1 MLLRFDSYGL
11 DTDKREL
18 RRGAELVSVG
28 PQVFDLLVFLVRNRE
43 RVVSKDDL
51 IASVWGGRTVS
62 DSTLTSHINAARKAV
77 GDSGMEQR
85 LIRTIARKGLRFVGE
100 VLDDASRV
108 EVQAPAPDLRQEIH
122 FCTAGDG
129 ARIAYAAVGQGP
141 PLVKTANWLNHLEFD
156 WESPIWRHLLHALA
170 AEHQLVRYDARGNG
184 LSDWDVGEFSL
195 PAFVADLESVVG
207 ATGLKRFALYGMS
220 QGCAVAIAYSLLHP
234 ENVSHLVLYGGFIKG
249 KRHRGSP
256 QDIEQADAL
265 LTLMR
270 QGWGQDN
277 PAFRQIFTSLF
288 IPDGT
293 SEQMQWW
300 NDLQRKTTTPENAV
314 RLRRAV
320 DDIDISHMLSQV
332 SVPTLVMHCRDDA
345 VQPFEEGRRL
355 AAGIPGARFVALEG
369 RNHVILE
376 GDPSWGRF
384 LRKYGGSWHTR
395 GRTGAG
401 TKSGFP
407 ALALHQNFFVSWRCH
422 VENVATGFFGGRA
435 GGNPAGAGPGQGR
448 RALRHLVDGE
458 SVDKGHRLRR
468 QAVRH
473 HCRPQGADQQDR
485 RQAQG

>member
-18 RRGAELVSVG
+18 RRGAALVSVG

-77 GDSGMEQR
+77 GDSGGEQR

-100 VLDDASRV
+100 VLDDAPRA
-108 EVQAPAPDLRQEIH
+108 EARAPAPGLRQEIH

-170 AEHQLVRYDARGNG
+170 ADHQLVRYDARGNG

-195 PAFVADLESVVG
+195 PAFVADLESVVE

-234 ENVSHLVLYGGFIKG
+234 EKVSHLVLYGGFIKG
-249 KRHRGSP
+249 KRRRGSP

-293 SEQMQWW
+293 FEQMQWW

-376 GDPSWGRF
+376 GDPAWGRF
-384 LRKYGGSWHTR
+384 L
-395 GRTGAG
+395 AEIQ
-401 TKSGFP
+401 GF
-407 ALALHQNFFVSWRCH
+407 LAH
-422 VENVATGFFGGRA
+422 
-435 GGNPAGAGPGQGR
+435 
-448 RALRHLVDGE
+448 
-458 SVDKGHRLRR
+458 
-468 QAVRH
+468 
-473 HCRPQGADQQDR
+473 
-485 RQAQG
+485 

>member
-1 MLLRFDSYGL
+1 MLMRFEGYGL
-11 DTDKREL
+11 DTGKREL
-18 RRGAELVSVG
+18 RRGAELVAVG

-51 IASVWGGRTVS
+51 IVGVWGGRTVS
-62 DSTLTSHINAARKAV
+62 DSTLTSQINAARKAI
-77 GDSGMEQR
+77 GDSGGEQR
-85 LIRTIARKGLRFVGE
+85 LIRTIARKGLRFVGD
-100 VLDDASRV
+100 VLDDAPRAGT
-108 EVQAPAPDLRQEIH
+108 QAPAQDLRQEIH
-122 FCTAGDG
+122 FCTAGDS
-129 ARIAYAAVGQGP
+129 ARLAYASVGHGP

-156 WESPIWRHLLHALA
+156 WQSPIWRHMLHALA

-184 LSDWDVGEFSL
+184 LSDWDVEEFSL
-195 PAFVADLESVVG
+195 PAFVTDLECVVE
-207 ATGLKRFALYGMS
+207 AAGLERFALYGMS

-234 ENVSHLVLYGGFIKG
+234 EKVSHLILYGGFIQG
-249 KRHRGSP
+249 KRRRGSP

-300 NDLQRKTTTPENAV
+300 NDLQRKTTTPENAA

-320 DDIDISHMLSQV
+320 DDIDISDMLPRV

-384 LRKYGGSWHTR
+384 LAEIRS
-395 GRTGAG
+395 
-401 TKSGFP
+401 F
-407 ALALHQNFFVSWRCH
+407 LA
-422 VENVATGFFGGRA
+422 
-435 GGNPAGAGPGQGR
+435 
-448 RALRHLVDGE
+448 
-458 SVDKGHRLRR
+458 
-468 QAVRH
+468 
-473 HCRPQGADQQDR
+473 
-485 RQAQG
+485 

>member
-1 MLLRFDSYGL
+1 MRFDGYDL

-18 RRGAELVSVG
+18 RRGTELVSVG
-28 PQVFDLLVFLVRNRE
+28 PQVFDLLVFLLRNRE

-51 IASVWGGRTVS
+51 IAHVWGGRTVS

-77 GDSGMEQR
+77 GDSGEEQR
-85 LIRTIARKGLRFVGE
+85 LIRTIARKGIRFVGE
-100 VLDDASRV
+100 VLDDAPRAETPAS
-108 EVQAPAPDLRQEIH
+108 APGLRQEIH

-129 ARIAYAAVGQGP
+129 ARLAYATVGRGP

-184 LSDWDVGEFSL
+184 LSDWDVDEFSL
-195 PAFVADLESVVG
+195 PVFVADLECVVE
-207 ATGLKRFALYGMS
+207 ATGLKHFALYGMS

-234 ENVSHLVLYGGFIKG
+234 EKVSHLVLYGGFIKG
-249 KRHRGSP
+249 KRRRGSP

-320 DDIDISHMLSQV
+320 DEIDISHMLPQV
-332 SVPTLVMHCRDDA
+332 RVPTLVMHCRDDA

-376 GDPSWGRF
+376 NDPSWGRF
-384 LRKYGGSWHTR
+384 LAEVRS
-395 GRTGAG
+395 
-401 TKSGFP
+401 F
-407 ALALHQNFFVSWRCH
+407 LAQ
-422 VENVATGFFGGRA
+422 
-435 GGNPAGAGPGQGR
+435 
-448 RALRHLVDGE
+448 
-458 SVDKGHRLRR
+458 
-468 QAVRH
+468 
-473 HCRPQGADQQDR
+473 
-485 RQAQG
+485 

>member
-1 MLLRFDSYGL
+1 MLMRFDRYGL

-18 RRGAELVSVG
+18 RRGAGLVSLG

-51 IASVWGGRTVS
+51 IANVWGGRMVS

-77 GDSGMEQR
+77 GDSGEEQR
-85 LIRTIARKGLRFVGE
+85 LIRTIARKGIRFVGE
-100 VLDDASRV
+100 LLDEAPRA
-108 EVQAPAPDLRQEIH
+108 ETRAPAQDLRQEIH

-129 ARIAYAAVGQGP
+129 ARLAYATMGHGP

-156 WESPIWRHLLHALA
+156 WESPIWRHMLHALA

-195 PAFVADLESVVG
+195 PAFVADLECVVE

-234 ENVSHLVLYGGFIKG
+234 EKVSHLVLYGGFIKG
-249 KRHRGSP
+249 KRQRGSP
-256 QDIEQADAL
+256 DDIAQADAL

-293 SEQMQWW
+293 AEQMQWW
-300 NDLQRKTTTPENAV
+300 NDLQRKTTTPENAA

-320 DDIDISHMLSQV
+320 DDIDISSLLPQV
-332 SVPTLVMHCRDDA
+332 SVPTLVMHCRNDA

-384 LRKYGGSWHTR
+384 LAEIRN
-395 GRTGAG
+395 
-401 TKSGFP
+401 F
-407 ALALHQNFFVSWRCH
+407 LAQ
-422 VENVATGFFGGRA
+422 
-435 GGNPAGAGPGQGR
+435 
-448 RALRHLVDGE
+448 
-458 SVDKGHRLRR
+458 
-468 QAVRH
+468 
-473 HCRPQGADQQDR
+473 
-485 RQAQG
+485 